1 MKEIIK
7 TDQAPAAVGP
17 YSQAVFVTSPELL
30 FCAGQIPLDPGT
42 QKMVDGDVSVQ
53 TRQVLNNVKGL
64 LEASGSS
71 MDKVVKSTVFL
82 LTMSD
87 FADMNA
93 VYSEFFATDPPARA
107 TVAVHELPM
116 GCRVEIEV
124 IAYR

>member
-17 YSQAVFVTSPELL
+17 YSQAVVVKAQELVY
-30 FCAGQIPLDPGT
+30 CAGQIPLDPAT
-42 QKMVDGDVSVQ
+42 QKMVEGDVAVQ

-64 LEASGSS
+64 LEAAGSS
-71 MDKVVKSTVFL
+71 LDQVVKANVYL

-93 VYSEFFATDPPARA
+93 VYKEFFAVDPPARA
-107 TVAVHELPM
+107 AVAVHELPM
-116 GCRVEIEV
+116 GARVEIEV
-124 IAYR
+124 IAAR

>member
-7 TDQAPAAVGP
+7 TDKAPAAVGP
-17 YSQAVFVTSPELL
+17 YSQAVVVTSPELL
-30 FCAGQIPLDPGT
+30 FCAGQIPLDPQT
-42 QKMVDGDVSVQ
+42 QTMVAGDVSVQ
-53 TRQVLNNVKGL
+53 TRQVLNNVRGL

-71 MDKVVKSTVFL
+71 LDKVVKSTVYL

-93 VYSEFFATDPPARA
+93 VYAEFFANDPPARA
-107 TVAVHELPM
+107 AVAVKELPM
-116 GCRVEIEV
+116 GSRVEIEV

>member
-17 YSQAVFVTSPELL
+17 YSQAVAVTSPELL
-30 FCAGQIPLDPGT
+30 FCAGQIPLDPKT
-42 QKMVDGDVSVQ
+42 QTMVEGDVSVQ
-53 TRQVLNNVKGL
+53 TRQVLNNVRGL

-71 MDKVVKSTVFL
+71 LDKVVKSTVYL

-93 VYSEFFATDPPARA
+93 VYAEFFASDPPARA
-107 TVAVHELPM
+107 AVAVKELPM
-116 GCRVEIEV
+116 GSRVEIEV